1 MYSIRY
7 TMAKKDIMTFISG
20 LHDMQADM
28 IEEFVARSEVEGFP
42 QATQIIDHIRS
53 M

>member
-20 LHDMQADM
+20 LHVMQADM
-28 IEEFVARSEVEGFP
+28 IEELVARSEVEGFP